1 MTTDKTLQGSEL
13 ISYLQ
18 KRFIGMWQ
26 RLASDADPTER
37 EFFLEEY
44 LRDLEERA
52 YLETTI
58 ANQYRNRYL
67 AELAQNAVDAM
78 HRHAENNPMIPS
90 EGEETPLPVY
100 RCHIQLTHAALY
112 VANDGQPF
120 QADDVRSITAMG
132 KSSKSGGR
140 YIGYKGLGF
149 RSVLEITAEPQI
161 FSGTYNFRF
170 SSADTLALL
179 QKTNSPFEITDV
191 PILSVPFLCEPESLP
206 VAERSI
212 LADLKARGFATIIR
226 LPLKPGCYDEVKAL
240 CREFMQEQSLLF
252 LPYITSLSLR
262 LLQEPEITLS
272 RSSEPSATL
281 PGTEKLVNL
290 EYVKLLLQPD
300 GVQTAW
306 LIAKPLEPLSIARD
320 LLENLNDRTWLNVS
334 SAGIALAF
342 PVRVLQSG
350 GSYFKRRLEPL
361 PFFTHFP
368 TGEASGLGFA
378 VHADFYLSASRKQIE
393 DSLSYNRWLSGKI
406 ADFLCHFVLP
416 EMQERFPD
424 EANLLDLL
432 ADVAY
437 HNGTFGLAFRK
448 ILDDRLMATPFVP
461 VGAGE
466 YRRPREVVWTPQS
479 GAGVLLFLKVFPQPP
494 SGLNYPVLQLEEA
507 YIAEEE
513 GFEYRRVR
521 RFLQEMGVRP
531 IRPDELPELLPQA
544 FKNLTDG
551 IVTVSDICT
560 CFALWLEQLAKGT
573 FVPEERQRA
582 LLKAAKELPVLPVGN
597 EWLVPNSEIIDCPA
611 SERGFEALKARQEF
625 FGAAKVIS
633 EKAYSLEN
641 REFEAQIRS
650 WHRRLGVKSLDPE
663 AQLYK
668 EPYNY

>member
-1 MTTDKTLQGSEL
+1 MTTDKTPQGSEL

-18 KRFIGMWQ
+18 KRFTGMWQ

-67 AELAQNAVDAM
+67 AELVQNAVDAM
-78 HRHAENNPMIPS
+78 HRHVENNPVQS
-90 EGEETPLPVY
+90 TDVEEMSMPIY
-100 RCHIQLTHAALY
+100 RCHIQLTRAALY

-120 QADDVRSITAMG
+120 QAEDVRSITAMG

-161 FSGTYNFRF
+161 FSGDYHFRF

-179 QKTNSPFEITDV
+179 QKTNSPSEITDV
-191 PILSVPFLCEPESLP
+191 PVLSVPFLCESDSLP
-206 VAERSI
+206 ADEHAI
-212 LADLKARGFATIIR
+212 IADLKARGFVTVVR

-272 RSSEPSATL
+272 RTSEPWATL
-281 PGTEKLVNL
+281 PGTEKLINL
-290 EYVKLLLQPD
+290 EYVTLLFQPD
-300 GVQTAW
+300 GAQTAW
-306 LIAKPLEPLSIARD
+306 LIAKPLEPLPIAKD

-342 PVRVLQSG
+342 PVRALKSG

-406 ADFLCHFVLP
+406 ADFLCHSVLP
-416 EMQERFPD
+416 ELQERFPD

-437 HNGTFGLAFRK
+437 HNGAFGLAFRK

-479 GAGVLLFLKVFPQPP
+479 GAGVLLFLKVFPHPP
-494 SGLNYPVLQLEEA
+494 TGLHYPVLQLEEA

-531 IRPDELPELLPQA
+531 VRPDELPELLPQA
-544 FKNLTDG
+544 FKNLNDG

-582 LLKAAKELPVLPVGN
+582 LLQAAKELPVLPVGN

-611 SERGFEALKARQEF
+611 SERGFEALKARREL
-625 FGAAKVIS
+625 FGALKVIS

-641 REFEAQIRS
+641 NEFEAQIRS

-663 AQLYK
+663 AQLYE
-668 EPYNY
+668 EPYKY